1 MAHRITFKEIRTVL
15 SLMAPPRIRT
25 SGRRLP
31 RGPFRDA
38 AVAWYAAY
46 ETFTERGRRDDVL
59 DPARRRDS
67 QASLGT
73 AEEVPAGV
81 VKWRGLLEEG

>member
-38 AVAWYAAY
+38 AVAWCAAY
-46 ETFTERGRRDDVL
+46 EDFTDRGGGMTSWTRLVAATYTL
-59 DPARRRDS
+59 
-67 QASLGT
+67 L
-73 AEEVPAGV
+73 AEQQKRYRQES
-81 VKWRGLLEEG
+81 

>member
-31 RGPFRDA
+31 RGPFREA
-38 AVAWYAAY
+38 AVARYAA
-46 ETFTERGRRDDVL
+46 
-59 DPARRRDS
+59 
-67 QASLGT
+67 
-73 AEEVPAGV
+73 
-81 VKWRGLLEEG
+81 

>member
-1 MAHRITFKEIRTVL
+1 MAHRITFKEIRSVL

-46 ETFTERGRRDDVL
+46 EDFTDR
-59 DPARRRDS
+59 A
-67 QASLGT
+67 
-73 AEEVPAGV
+73 AG
-81 VKWRGLLEEG
+81 

>member
-1 MAHRITFKEIRTVL
+1 MAHRITLKEIRAVL

-38 AVAWYAAY
+38 AVAWYTAY
-46 ETFTERGRRDDVL
+46 EDFTDRSGGMMCW
-59 DPARRRDS
+59 ARLVA
-67 QASLGT
+67 ASRT
-73 AEEVPAGV
+73 
-81 VKWRGLLEEG
+81 LLSEQQKRYRQES